1 MNHAQDTILIVEDE
15 AYIARL
21 LEVYL
26 HGRGYH
32 VRVAGTGAEA
42 LEICRTEP
50 PDLILLDIRLPDM
63 SGYDVGIALRAA
75 PDTRNIPI
83 VVLTAHHEPRDR
95 MIAHDVVHADYFLRK
110 PFDIEEVHAIIRN
123 QLTTKRRRSQY
134 HPITNL
140 PTGELVNSQLRRLLT
155 TKGWT
160 LALLR
165 INGFESFTQFYGVVV
180 GENVLK
186 FTALL
191 LSDSVTQH
199 GDEHDFMGQLVVG
212 PYFVIIATAE
222 RIETIAADVIRRFDE
237 DIPLH
242 YDYRDRTGGRVPPLS
257 LSIGVLSNTDGTFGD
272 IRELTE
278 TAELLLHN
286 GGSGSRIIRST

>member
-1 MNHAQDTILIVEDE
+1 MNHVQDRILIIEDE
-15 AYIARL
+15 AQIARL
-21 LEVYL
+21 LELYF
-26 HGRGYH
+26 HGRGYQ
-32 VRVAGTGAEA
+32 VQVAGRGAEA
-42 LEICRTEP
+42 LAICRANP
-50 PDLILLDIRLPDM
+50 PDLIILDVRLPDM

-83 VVLTAHHEPRDR
+83 VVLTAHHERQDR

-110 PFDIEEVHAIIRN
+110 PFDIEEVHAIVRN
-123 QLTTKRRRSQY
+123 QLTTKRQRSQY

-140 PTGELVNSQLRRLLT
+140 ATGELVNNQLRRLLT
-155 TKGWT
+155 SSGWT
-160 LALLR
+160 LALIR

-191 LSDSVTQH
+191 LSDVVAQY
-199 GDEHDFMGQLVVG
+199 GDPDDFMGQLVVG
-212 PYFVIIATAE
+212 PYFVIISTPE
-222 RIETIAADVIRRFDE
+222 RIEAIAHDLISRFDA

-257 LSIGVLSNTDGTFGD
+257 LSIGVLSSVDGAFGD

-278 TAELLLHN
+278 TAEVLLQQ
-286 GGSGSRIIRST
+286 GGGGSRIIRRE